1 MLNNKCIVLQNNQDF
16 KDCECTFNKPSYR
29 GEQTEMKQTGAEF
42 LSLIADKII
51 CGLIRT
57 GIKIWP
63 TKQDE

>member
-1 MLNNKCIVLQNNQDF
+1 MLNSKCIVVRNNQDF
-16 KDCECTFNKPSYR
+16 KDCECTFKKPSYR

-57 GIKIWP
+57 GLKIWP